1 MALAA
6 LAALDLEALRQG
18 ALWMILLIS
27 AIALHEF
34 GHAWMADRR
43 GDPLPR
49 AQGRVTL
56 DPLAHIDPVGTL
68 LIPGVMIF
76 WPVFFGGGAPFALI
90 GWGKPVQVLLP
101 NPRTRRM
108 DDVLI
113 TLAGPAMNL
122 VLCFAFT
129 LALVLHGRLGGGLD
143 LQQFLVGG
151 LALNAGLMVF
161 NLLPI
166 PPLDGGRLLRR
177 AVGMSEETFMRVASI
192 APWVLLFLINTSF
205 FRGFL
210 GTLLRGAVTP
220 FIWVA
225 ELLGR

>member
-1 MALAA
+1 MP
-6 LAALDLEALRQG
+6 LAALDVEALRQG
-18 ALWMILLIS
+18 ALWMILLIT

-68 LIPGVMIF
+68 LIPGFMIF
-76 WPVFFGGGAPFALI
+76 WPAFFGSGAPIALI

-108 DDVLI
+108 DDILI

-122 VLCFAFT
+122 VLCAAFT
-129 LALVLHGRLGGGLD
+129 LALLVVGHLGAGGD
-143 LQQFLVGG
+143 AFGFLING

-161 NLLPI
+161 NLLPV

-177 AVGMSEETFMRVASI
+177 IIGMSEETFNRVASI
-192 APWVLLFLINTSF
+192 APWVLLVLINTSF
-205 FRGFL
+205 FRGIL
-210 GTLLRGAVTP
+210 GILLKGAVTP
-220 FIWVA
+220 FLWVLEVA
-225 ELLGR
+225 GR

>member
-1 MALAA
+1 MLLAA
-6 LAALDLEALRQG
+6 LNMEALRQG
-18 ALWMILLIS
+18 ALLMILLIT

-56 DPLAHIDPVGTL
+56 DPLAHIDPIGTL

-76 WPVFFGGGAPFALI
+76 WPAFAGASAPVALI

-101 NPRTRRM
+101 NPRTRRQ
-108 DDVLI
+108 DDILI

-122 VLCFAFT
+122 VLCVLFT
-129 LALVLHGRLGGGLD
+129 LALIAMGRLGTGGDTLG
-143 LQQFLVGG
+143 FLVNG
-151 LALNAGLMVF
+151 LYLNAGLMVF

-166 PPLDGGRLLRR
+166 PPLDGGRLLRW
-177 AVGMSEETFMRVASI
+177 AVGMTEETFLRVASI
-192 APWVLLFLINTSF
+192 APWVLLFLINTAF

-210 GTLLRGAVTP
+210 GTLLEGAVSP
-220 FIWVA
+220 FRWAI

>member
-1 MALAA
+1 MP
-6 LAALDLEALRQG
+6 LAALDVEALRQG
-18 ALWMILLIS
+18 ALLMILLIT

-68 LIPGVMIF
+68 LIPGFMIF
-76 WPVFFGGGAPFALI
+76 WPAFFGSGAPIALI

-108 DDVLI
+108 DDILI

-122 VLCFAFT
+122 VLCVAFT
-129 LALVLHGRLGGGLD
+129 LALIVFGRLGAGSDTLD
-143 LQQFLVGG
+143 FLFGG

-161 NLLPI
+161 NLLPV
-166 PPLDGGRLLRR
+166 PPLDGGRLLRWV
-177 AVGMSEETFMRVASI
+177 VGMTEETFHRVASI

-210 GTLLRGAVTP
+210 GTLLQGAVAP
-220 FIWVA
+220 FLRVV
-225 ELLGR
+225 ELAGR